1 MTLLDLLSSETG
13 LAVVG
18 TVLGGIWTAFRS
30 SEWHQRAQRQRYS
43 KSLQALEAGVELTYR
58 TYVQAIKEARAAGKL
73 TAEEAGEARRR
84 ARDAAVEFGRTQGVD
99 VLRELGGEYIDLWIS
114 KLVKR
119 LKGSPTA
126 A

>member
-1 MTLLDLLSSETG
+1 MTLSDLLSSVTG
-13 LAVVG
+13 LALVG
-18 TVLGGIWTAFRS
+18 TVLGGIWTVFRS
-30 SEWHQRAQRQRYS
+30 SEWHQRAQRRRCS
-43 KSLQALEAGVELTYR
+43 RSLQALEAGVELTYR
-58 TYVQAIKEARAAGKL
+58 TYVQAIKEARADGKL

-119 LKGSPTA
+119 LKGSPTPA
-126 A
+126 